1 MKHSQVIQGLVDN
14 NEIYLKILADAAE
27 YLRNPVTADRLVAL
41 VQEVQA
47 DKVSPTLL
55 LPEQRK
61 TLEEVLDYAQRQP
74 VVNGKQEV
82 ASSSA
87 VEPSIVFNLDLQPAD
102 NGNKRTTE
110 DWFDRWEK
118 DTSSKEMA
126 SAGDLYQGWK
136 LLKRDYHS
144 GDMDRARITAE
155 IVASFQDDF
164 DWSGKKNYL
173 IAGTRLE
180 YQADSLDSTIIQHY
194 KAKNHA
200 LVKKT
205 SLEIPEY
212 LGVPI
217 PEVVLQ
223 PKGLH
228 YLQTLLDTEDDAETI
243 MQTLEFISGKTR
255 DKIKV
260 WTPPLESNNYY
271 TRKQHPAR
279 AAGFGCSGGYFHVDG
294 YNDIDGRGCSRGVEL
309 GSAAGAAK
317 I

>member
-14 NEIYLKILADAAE
+14 HEIYLKILADAAE
-27 YLRNPVTADRLVAL
+27 YLRNPVTPDRLVAL
-41 VQEVQA
+41 VQELQA

-55 LPEQRK
+55 LLEQRK

-102 NGNKRTTE
+102 NGNKRTPE

-260 WTPPLESNNYY
+260 WAPPLKKNNDY
-271 TRKQHPAR
+271 TRKQHPER
-279 AAGFGCSGGYFHVDG
+279 AAGFYYCNVVFRVDG
-294 YNDIDGRGCSRGVEL
+294 DFISYVGCSRGVDMS
-309 GSAAGAAK
+309 SAK
-317 I
+317 RTR